1 VILRLFL
8 GAVTATAALLSI
20 PALAGAEDEVTR
32 ARFAELARDAIDDP
46 EAREQLAGV
55 TSVEGVSVDTKLLLD
70 GDEDV
75 IRARLET
82 LTTGNGSAIERSS
95 DRLREDANEILAQ
108 SRFEQEPDLP
118 RPLRGVLEWLGDVL
132 ETVFG
137 PIVSTLGNLVAA
149 LVEFVPGGAVTLW
162 ALAAMIVL
170 VAFAFVVER
179 SARRRA
185 SVDVERRARATT
197 TLHPAV
203 LEREA
208 EEAEGRGDLEGALRL
223 RFLAG
228 LLRLEDRRVISTARF
243 ATSAELAR
251 RLNSPDFDDVAH
263 LFDEVVY
270 GRRPAAPADLETT
283 RSTFD
288 RLLATSGRS

>member
-170 VAFAFVVER
+170 VAFAVVVER

>member
-32 ARFAELARDAIDDP
+32 ARFEELARDAIDDP

-137 PIVSTLGNLVAA
+137 PIVSILGNLVAA

-162 ALAAMIVL
+162 ALAAVIVL
-170 VAFAFVVER
+170 VAFAVVVER

-185 SVDVERRARATT
+185 SVDVRHRARAKT
-197 TLHPAV
+197 TLRPAE

-228 LLRLEDRRVISTARF
+228 LLRLEDKRVISTARF
-243 ATSAELAR
+243 ATSAEVAR
-251 RLNSPDFDDVAH
+251 RLNSPDFDEVAH

-270 GRRPAAPADLETT
+270 GRRPAEPADLETT

-288 RLLATSGRS
+288 RLLVTSGRS